1 MGRLSMSIHRN
12 DQRQHLLRHCR
23 QLECMYVM
31 RLAGCMSN
39 NTLGL
44 SFFDSLFNKRDCHF
58 WQGVLRTNEEY
69 TEACSFG
76 VLLPV
81 GCFWAFVNT
90 QEYDIV
96 EHMCSGP

>member
-1 MGRLSMSIHRN
+1 MYRPLFN
-12 DQRQHLLRHCR
+12 L
-23 QLECMYVM
+23 YVM

-90 QEYDIV
+90 QEYEIV
-96 EHMCSGP
+96 EHVCSGP